1 VCGPP
6 RQRPHCLPQRGAEL
20 APRPIM
26 RRVAPRQE
34 STMQSPARPANED
47 IRLQALRELLIL
59 DTPPEER
66 FDRIAAFAAQEF
78 DMPVVLLSLIDEQR
92 QWFKARVGLEIAET
106 PRDISF
112 CGHTILRD
120 ETMVV
125 PNAALD
131 ERFADNP
138 LVTGDPHIQFY
149 AGAPLKLPN
158 GQTVG
163 TLCLLDRQP
172 RTLDE
177 VDLAILAS
185 LRDLAIEELMRR
197 SSEEGSA
204 P

>member
-1 VCGPP
+1 
-6 RQRPHCLPQRGAEL
+6 
-20 APRPIM
+20 
-26 RRVAPRQE
+26 
-34 STMQSPARPANED
+34 
-47 IRLQALRELLIL
+47 
-59 DTPPEER
+59 
-66 FDRIAAFAAQEF
+66 
-78 DMPVVLLSLIDEQR
+78 
-92 QWFKARVGLEIAET
+92 
-106 PRDISF
+106 
-112 CGHTILRD
+112 
-120 ETMVV
+120 MVV

-138 LVTGDPHIQFY
+138 LVTGAPHIQFY

-197 SSEEGSA
+197 SGEEGSA
-204 P
+204 T